1 MPHAVEFLP
10 GRRCLTD
17 YDCHALLLPHGVPSS
32 RAAINRDQ
40 SPRGFP
46 SEVLEKASRQA
57 GPETRIA
64 RLPSSP
70 QQVAG
75 QGSVQALAVLGPSAI
90 VIDRAVSSLSPIAL
104 SESART
110 RAPSKTSFGFHPHR
124 ALAAL
129 AAGPYIRVAY
139 CDCERAAKFA
149 RNPTERVTAL
159 EFEQNSMV
167 LRGCAA

>member
-1 MPHAVEFLP
+1 MVPHAVEFLP
-10 GRRCLTD
+10 GWRCLTD
-17 YDCHALLLPHGVPSS
+17 YDCHALLLPHGVPSC
-32 RAAINRDQ
+32 RPAINRDQ

-75 QGSVQALAVLGPSAI
+75 QGGVQALAVLGPSAI

-110 RAPSKTSFGFHPHR
+110 RASPKTSFGF
-124 ALAAL
+124 
-129 AAGPYIRVAY
+129 
-139 CDCERAAKFA
+139 
-149 RNPTERVTAL
+149 
-159 EFEQNSMV
+159 
-167 LRGCAA
+167 